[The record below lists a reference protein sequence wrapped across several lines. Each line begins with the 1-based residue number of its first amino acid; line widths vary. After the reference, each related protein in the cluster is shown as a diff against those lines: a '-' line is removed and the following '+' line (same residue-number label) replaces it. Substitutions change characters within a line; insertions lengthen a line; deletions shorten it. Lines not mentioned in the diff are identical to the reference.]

1 MKVCVCKIV
10 TCVNVV
16 DWWYLCVFRMPILTF
31 DRLKKRRA
39 GSTVMLLKKEQ
50 QHFDEHVEQPA
61 MLVVGY
67 KMDFS
72 FTQ

>member
-1 MKVCVCKIV
+1 M
-10 TCVNVV
+10 V
-16 DWWYLCVFRMPILTF
+16 DWWYLCVFRMPIQGLTF

-61 MLVVGY
+61 ILVVGY

>member
-1 MKVCVCKIV
+1 M
-10 TCVNVV
+10 
-16 DWWYLCVFRMPILTF
+16 FGMPILTF

-61 MLVVGY
+61 MLVVMGY
-67 KMDFS
+67 KKDS
-72 FTQ
+72 HLLSN

>member
-1 MKVCVCKIV
+1 M
-10 TCVNVV
+10 
-16 DWWYLCVFRMPILTF
+16 FRMPILTF

-61 MLVVGY
+61 MLVSCDGLQNGFQNLIYLVTNCTI
-67 KMDFS
+67 S
-72 FTQ
+72 F

>member
-1 MKVCVCKIV
+1 M
-10 TCVNVV
+10 
-16 DWWYLCVFRMPILTF
+16 FRMPILTF

-61 MLVVGY
+61 MLVSCDGLQ
-67 KMDFS
+67 MDFS
-72 FTQ
+72 FT